1 MKNKLKYNKI
11 NVNKLIMNGCKVVCE
26 CGVWVGGWR
35 GIGRTKE
42 NRQLVYNS
50 AIFILGFDL
59 SILGRDGM
67 PVSKLIKETVIL
79 SNHHF

>member
-1 MKNKLKYNKI
+1 MDVRWY
-11 NVNKLIMNGCKVVCE
+11 VSVE
-26 CGVWVGGWR
+26 SGGWGGWVSG

-50 AIFILGFDL
+50 TIFILAFDL

>member
-1 MKNKLKYNKI
+1 M
-11 NVNKLIMNGCKVVCE
+11 
-26 CGVWVGGWR
+26 VWVSGWR
-35 GIGRTKE
+35 GIVTTKE

-59 SILGRDGM
+59 SILVRDRM
-67 PVSKLIKETVIL
+67 PVSKLIKEIVIL